1 MEADK
6 HSLLLFLY
14 IVLAVVSLLKWLDHA
29 PSSSVAGFFV
39 PGVLC
44 SLLGL
49 LLGKLLDKDESKDDD
64 AGIPRGVTAN
74 AVIEVTADADE
85 LAKLRLALKEA
96 EAKTAAAMARADAA
110 EDGQVELKRIM
121 SDALKD
127 IGERAAGMTKA
138 SKEKRAAV
146 TKAIDALE
154 MWEDDSEPDSKRRKV
169 R

>member
-49 LLGKLLDKDESKDDD
+49 LLGKLLDKDDD